1 MLIIHML
8 VAMYIYMYIDCANGG
23 TSHAGLNS
31 YNIVNWDHH
40 DQYGRIHNLV
50 RPASSQV
57 RKVTGANATS
67 DVWETFWNS
76 TALNSEVHRFE
87 R

>member
-8 VAMYIYMYIDCANGG
+8 VAMHIYIDCASGG

-50 RPASSQV
+50 RPAVS
-57 RKVTGANATS
+57 A
-67 DVWETFWNS
+67 DVPAGPMLPAMFGE
-76 TALNSEVHRFE
+76 LCGILRL
-87 R
+87 